1 MTEQNDQA
9 KALGESQAHF
19 RVLFEQA
26 AVGVALLDTMTGRFQ
41 RVNRKYQE
49 IVGFS
54 AAELG
59 ALDFMA
65 ITHPEDLAG
74 DLAQMD
80 RLKRGE
86 IREFS
91 MEKRLLRKDRTEVW
105 VDLSVSPTWSAGEAP
120 STHIAVVVDITERK
134 RAEEKTELAR
144 AELES
149 TLTALPDLLFDVDD
163 EGRIYDYR
171 ARTDSLLAVPPEAFM
186 GRRFMDVLPPEP
198 CAVLGA
204 AIREAIE
211 TGRSSGFR
219 YKLSIAGV
227 DRWFETSMARKS
239 VTSGRPRVIA
249 ISRDITDR
257 VVAEEQRSE
266 LEAQLR
272 QSQKMEAV
280 GTLAGGIAHD
290 FNNLLTVIG
299 LGAEVVQRQLPPGHG
314 ATASLR
320 AIDTA
325 VRRAE
330 KLIQQILAFS
340 RKTAAHRTVLSVND
354 AVVEA
359 TNFLRATLPAGIR
372 LELRLAPDAP
382 RLRADP
388 TQLQQVLVNLGTNA
402 WQAIERGIGTIT
414 FETRTEMVV
423 EGHPKLAPG
432 VYATVRVTDDGV
444 GMTAETIE
452 RIFEPFFTTKG
463 PGKGSGLGLSVV
475 HGIVLDHAGAIV
487 VDSRPG
493 GGTTFDVYLAAE
505 SAPVEPTI
513 LEATAARGQGGRVLY
528 VDDEAMILPAAIIVL
543 EALGY
548 QAQALSDPAEAL
560 ERIRAT
566 PSEVDVL
573 ITDLSMPGLSG
584 IDLAR
589 AVREIRADLPIVLV
603 SGYSVQSDE
612 ELAAAGIAHRLS
624 KPFDTNA
631 MGTVLQAAFAT
642 RENP

>member
-9 KALGESQAHF
+9 RALGESQAQF

-41 RVNRKYQE
+41 RVNRKYQQ
-49 IVGFS
+49 IVGYS
-54 AAELG
+54 GEELA

-65 ITHPEDLAG
+65 ITHPDDLAH
-74 DLAQMD
+74 DLAHMD
-80 RLKRGE
+80 RLKRGD

-91 MEKRLLRKDRTEVW
+91 LEKRLLRKDGAAVW
-105 VDLSVSPTWSAGEAP
+105 VALNVSPTWSPGEAP
-120 STHIAVVVDITERK
+120 TTHVAVVVDITERK
-134 RAEEKTELAR
+134 RAEEKSELAL

-171 ARTDSLLAVPPEAFM
+171 ARTDSLLAVPPEAFL
-186 GRRFMDVLPPEP
+186 GRRFVDVLPPEP
-198 CAVLGA
+198 CAVLAA
-204 AIREAIE
+204 AIREAVE
-211 TGRSSGFR
+211 VGRSSGFR

-249 ISRDITDR
+249 ISRDITSAVLAEDQRR
-257 VVAEEQRSE
+257 V

-299 LGAEVVQRQLPPGHG
+299 LGAEVVQRQLPKDHA
-314 ATASLR
+314 ATASLQ
-320 AIDTA
+320 AIDAA

-340 RKTAAHRTVLSVND
+340 RKAAAHRVVISVNE
-354 AVVEA
+354 AVELA

-372 LELRLAPDAP
+372 LELVLAPDAP
-382 RLRADP
+382 RIRADP

-414 FETRTEMVV
+414 FETRTEVAG

-432 VYATVRVTDDGV
+432 VYAAVRVTDDGV
-444 GMTAETIE
+444 GMTPATIE

-475 HGIVLDHAGAIV
+475 HGIVLEHGGAIAV
-487 VDSRPG
+487 ESRAG
-493 GGTTFDVYLAAE
+493 GGTTFDVYLATE
-505 SAPVEPTI
+505 SAPVEAPTP
-513 LEATAARGQGGRVLY
+513 EAPAPQRGGGRVLY
-528 VDDEAMILPAAIIVL
+528 VDDETMILPAALTIL
-543 EALGY
+543 ESLGY
-548 QAQALSDPAEAL
+548 RAEALSDPDEAL
-560 ERIRAT
+560 ARIRSA
-566 PSEVDVL
+566 PAELDVL
-573 ITDLSMPGLSG
+573 ITDLSMPRLSG
-584 IDLAR
+584 LDLAR
-589 AVREIRADLPIVLV
+589 AVRAIRADLPIVLV
-603 SGYSVQSDE
+603 SGYSVHSDE
-612 ELAAAGIAHRLS
+612 QLAAAGIAHRLS
-624 KPFDTNA
+624 KPFDTRT
-631 MGTVLQAAFAT
+631 MGAVLRAALDRAE
-642 RENP
+642 RP